1 MSTRYPWGVE
11 DNSSVY
17 EESGAT
23 IQQVRMRKV
32 FSENHELFVQV
43 LKTSLGYPSKYISSK
58 TLPLVVMMI
67 ERNSTKKFFD
77 IYSIDNN
84 GVCLSHGY
92 SRYENGKVVVEEEHD
107 TDFSGLKKHGR
118 TIRDMLLEIERGSAM
133 SMDGGFRRLI
143 FNDYE

>member
-43 LKTSLGYPSKYISSK
+43 LKTSLGPSCEHISSK
-58 TLPLVVMMI
+58 TLPLIVRMI
-67 ERNSTKKFFD
+67 ERDGEKRFFD
-77 IYSIDNN
+77 MYSIDNN

-92 SRYENGKVVVEEEHD
+92 SRYENGKASTEEEHD
-107 TDFSGLKKHGR
+107 TDTSRLKKHGK
-118 TIRDMLLEIERGSAM
+118 TIKEMILKVPRGSAIA
-133 SMDGGFRRLI
+133 MDGGFGRLI
-143 FNDYE
+143 FNEF

>member
-1 MSTRYPWGVE
+1 MSMRYPWGVK
-11 DNSSVY
+11 DNGSVY
-17 EESGAT
+17 EEGEAT
-23 IQQVRMRKV
+23 IQQVRMRRI
-32 FSENHELFVQV
+32 FSEKHDLYVQI
-43 LKTSLGYPSKYISSK
+43 LKTSLGPSCEHISSK
-58 TLPLVVMMI
+58 TLPLVVRMI
-67 ERNSTKKFFD
+67 EKDGEKRFFD

-118 TIRDMLLEIERGSAM
+118 TIRDMLLEVERGSAM